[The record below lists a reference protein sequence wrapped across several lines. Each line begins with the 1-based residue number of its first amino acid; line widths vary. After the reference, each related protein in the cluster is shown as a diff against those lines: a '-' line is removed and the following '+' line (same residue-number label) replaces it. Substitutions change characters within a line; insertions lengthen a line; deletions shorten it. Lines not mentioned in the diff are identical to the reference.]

1 MNLLRKIFKLQP
13 GEGWPVLL
21 LFIYFFSFVTI
32 NITGKTARDTYFL
45 SQYDKTYLPL
55 MFVAVAIIV
64 ALAVFIY
71 TRITKNRSIVSTVTV
86 TGTIFAVSLAIL
98 QFRIQGWVIPIL
110 YVWMDVIVT
119 IIIFQ
124 IWTIAGEIFNPRQAK
139 RVFGLLGAGGSMGA
153 VAIGFGIKPF
163 VHKFGSNYLLI
174 VTVGFIL
181 LTIVMA
187 HLARPFFNRSAIKKD
202 TPKTTGPTRRKT
214 FDPYLRTLAIVIG
227 LSAVT
232 STLADYQFK
241 MTASW
246 AFPDANHLAGFF
258 GTYYAVAGAA
268 SLIIQLFIT
277 ARLLSRYGILV
288 GLLVL
293 PCTLLFGFS
302 AFFISP
308 LLINAFISKFSDQTF
323 KFTINN
329 TATQL
334 LWLPVAP
341 DKKRRVKPIIDGTIK
356 TAAEGLAGLF
366 TFFAVKYI
374 AIQYLSL
381 FAAAAL
387 IIWIFSTIRLRS
399 GYLAALNAA
408 IEKRQLNFEELE
420 LDITDSAMVNTI
432 ERTLRSPEEVQQ
444 VFALE
449 LIKDMPLT
457 PWKDTL
463 NHLFQTGTPTV
474 RKTILSMAMNAPEII
489 SDDEIIAASRSGS
502 DLSLQAIHVAGK
514 RKLKAI
520 IPFLSEQLRKNI
532 PLQSSVAA
540 EAILSIGDGPVSEAK
555 AYLQSLLTD
564 KNEKLRGIAL
574 NQLVHHPELLTI
586 PELETFLKNGS
597 PTLRK
602 TALRVVQRRPHPEL
616 VRVVT
621 ANLEFPQTAVTA
633 RKVLKHFP
641 DELVLNTFE
650 QICRDTDQPLKLIRG
665 IVRTLKTYP
674 RLKSVDLIVGLL
686 PPDDITLYRECVD
699 SLLFIA
705 RRAPLSKDVLHRLE
719 TETRRLAEK
728 IYSDYQVINLLSP
741 YSDRDTVL
749 MKDYFHHEIQTALPI
764 LLKLGIL
771 DVPDTP
777 IETYIHYV
785 RKKDVSHL
793 PFVLELLENIYSK
806 EEREIVTP
814 LVDMLTLTERCRI
827 GRQLFPGL
835 PADLNRV
842 LLTSIHSNDTWLST
856 VALDFALRTRRE
868 PVLSRV
874 NWDLAL
880 TSDLNRELVQFTIRD
895 GTLFIPQLNPDDF
908 KLGVEELPMYSTLEK
923 TILLKSVQLFHS
935 IPGED
940 LSRVAQI
947 AEEVHLTAGTPIFR
961 EGDHGDSMFIILDGT
976 VRIHR
981 GERNIALLR
990 KGDCLGEMALLDQE
1004 PRSADATVEE
1014 DVTLLKI
1021 TQEGFYELM
1030 SSNMEIMHGIVKLL
1044 TNRLRNAIK

>member
-13 GEGWPVLL
+13 GEGRPVLL
-21 LFIYFFSFVTI
+21 LFIYFFSFVAI

-55 MFVAVAIIV
+55 MFVAVAIVV
-64 ALAVFIY
+64 ALAVLIY

-86 TGTIFAVSLAIL
+86 TGTIFAVSLIIL
-98 QFRIQGWVIPIL
+98 QFRVRGWVIPVL
-110 YVWMDVIVT
+110 YVWMDVIAT

-139 RVFGLLGAGGSMGA
+139 RVFGLLGAGGSLGA

-163 VHKFGSNYLLI
+163 VHKFGSNYLLL

-187 HLARPFFNRSAIKKD
+187 HLARPFFTRNTVKKEVPD
-202 TPKTTGPTRRKT
+202 TSGTTRRKN
-214 FDPYLRTLAIVIG
+214 FDPYLKTLAIVIA

-241 MTASW
+241 MTASA
-246 AFPDANHLAGFF
+246 AFPDADHLAGFF
-258 GTYYAVAGAA
+258 GIYYAVAGAA

-356 TAAEGLAGLF
+356 TGAEGLAGLF

-381 FAAAAL
+381 FAVAAL
-387 IIWIFSTIRLRS
+387 VIWIFSTIRLRS

-408 IEKRQLNFEELE
+408 IEKRQLNFEDLE
-420 LDITDSAMVNTI
+420 LDVTDSAMVNTI
-432 ERTLRSPEEVQQ
+432 ERTLCSPEEVQQ

-463 NHLFQTGTPTV
+463 NRLFHSGTPTV
-474 RKTILSMAMNAPEII
+474 RKTILVMATDVPEII
-489 SDDEIIAASRSGS
+489 SDEEIIAEIQSES
-502 DLSLQAIHVAGK
+502 DLFLQAIYVAGK
-514 RKLKAI
+514 RKLKAVL
-520 IPFLSEQLRKNI
+520 PFLSEQLSADI
-532 PLQSSVAA
+532 PSRSAVAA
-540 EAILSIGDGPVSEAK
+540 EAILSIGDGPVSRAK
-555 AYLQSLLTD
+555 AYLQSLLS
-564 KNEKLRGIAL
+564 NEDRKLREIAL
-574 NQLVHHPELLTI
+574 GQLVHHPELITIGELREFLTSS
-586 PELETFLKNGS
+586 EAA
-597 PTLRK
+597 LRK
-602 TALRVVQRRPHPEL
+602 TALKVVQQQPHPEL
-616 VRVVT
+616 IHTVV
-621 ANLEFPQTAVTA
+621 ANLEFPQTAVRA
-633 RKVLKHFP
+633 RRVLKHFP
-641 DELVLNTFE
+641 DDLVLATFE
-650 QICRDTDQPLKLIRG
+650 RICRDSDQPLKLIRG
-665 IVRTLKTYP
+665 IVRTLKKYP
-674 RLKSVDLIVGLL
+674 RQKSVDLIIALL

-699 SLLFIA
+699 TLLFIA
-705 RRAPLSKDVLHRLE
+705 RQAPLSKDVLRQLE

-728 IYSDYQVINLLSP
+728 IYSDYQVINLLSGYP
-741 YSDRDTVL
+741 DRDTVL
-749 MKDYFHHEIQTALPI
+749 MKDHFHHEIQTALPI
-764 LLKLGIL
+764 LLKLGVL

-785 RKKDVSHL
+785 RNKDASQL

-814 LVDMLTLTERCRI
+814 LVDMLTLAERCRI
-827 GRQLFPGL
+827 GRQLFPQL
-835 PADLNRV
+835 PTDLDRV
-842 LLTSIHSNDTWLST
+842 LQTLIRSDNPWLSAI
-856 VALDFALRTRRE
+856 ALDFALKLHRT

-874 NWDLAL
+874 DWDSVLIF
-880 TSDLNRELVQFTIRD
+880 DLNRELVQFAIKD
-895 GTLFIPQLNPDDF
+895 GISFIPQLNPDDF
-908 KLGVEELPMYSTLEK
+908 KLDIEELPMYSTLEK
-923 TILLKSVQLFHS
+923 TILLKSVQLFQS

-947 AEEVHLTAGTPIFR
+947 AEEVHLSSGTPIFK
-961 EGDHGDSMFIILDGT
+961 EGDHGDSMFIIIDGT

-981 GERNIALLR
+981 
-990 KGDCLGEMALLDQE
+990 
-1004 PRSADATVEE
+1004 
-1014 DVTLLKI
+1014 
-1021 TQEGFYELM
+1021 
-1030 SSNMEIMHGIVKLL
+1030 
-1044 TNRLRNAIK
+1044 